1 MWLLQ
6 KIFGSK
12 NYFYMCVAFCVL
24 TAHLFGFYFGLLL
37 VVIKEGLLNFNKECG
52 LGVSRQWVDIF
63 KVGDTSRDTVFHRK
77 MSHILD
83 LFKVEDKIMNIM
95 DNFFLMSYFHW
106 IRYHFFVQCSWRKV
120 LSNFYLREGVLWS
133 DKAKTTKWTII
144 N

>member
-1 MWLLQ
+1 
-6 KIFGSK
+6 
-12 NYFYMCVAFCVL
+12 MCVAFCVL

-95 DNFFLMSYFHW
+95 VVGVFILLNGITRGHFNIFNTWLKSATPIFDFQGSTNFIFPIKIYW
-106 IRYHFFVQCSWRKV
+106 VIY
-120 LSNFYLREGVLWS
+120 
-133 DKAKTTKWTII
+133 
-144 N
+144 